1 VSKLSRLLDGLLPGL
16 MYMDPT
22 GTMAYY
28 RAVSG
33 DQALRERSLSSLR
46 RMPDAVEVPS
56 LAPVIAVARQAS

>member
-28 RAVSG
+28 RAVAG
-33 DQALRERSLSSLR
+33 DEASRDRSLSSLR
-46 RMPDAVEVPS
+46 RMPDTVEVPG
-56 LAPVIAVARQAS
+56 LAPVIAVAGHAS